1 MKTFETTDWLL
12 LNNIIF
18 KIYSID
24 DLSEMR
30 ENFLEG
36 MKPVIDF
43 DSADFYIPPH
53 DLSQETTVCFN
64 CMEVTDDIYE
74 NYREENG
81 IMYVPRSMAYRDTDT
96 VSQDRRKMPYYKD
109 FYEREDWDY
118 SLHMTLGGN
127 GEFLGAVTFY
137 RYKGKEDFDS
147 NDIFTLDMLRDH
159 LALRLMK
166 YRENTRDIHDKLT
179 VTEACEKYGLTKQE
193 HMILKLLME
202 GRENLYICERL
213 QISVNTLK
221 KHILNIYRKLGIKNR
236 VQMFK
241 MIKEKE

>member
-1 MKTFETTDWLL
+1 MKTFETTDWIL
-12 LNNIIF
+12 LNNIIY

-24 DLSEMR
+24 NLSEMR
-30 ENFLEG
+30 EAFLES

-64 CMEVTDDIYE
+64 CGEATDDIYE
-74 NYREENG
+74 KYKEESG
-81 IMYVPRSMAYRDTDT
+81 IMYVPRSLSYRDTDI
-96 VSQDRRKMPYYKD
+96 VCEDRRSMPYYRE
-109 FYEREDWDY
+109 FYKREGWDY

-137 RYKGKEDFDS
+137 RYVGKDDFDY
-147 NDIFTLDMLRDH
+147 NDIFTLDMLREH
-159 LALRLMK
+159 LTLRLVK
-166 YRENTRDIHDKLT
+166 ERENTENIHDKLT
-179 VTEACEKYGLTKQE
+179 VSEACEKYSLTKQE

-202 GRENLYICERL
+202 GRENDYICERL

-241 MIKEKE
+241 MIKERE